1 MVVVH
6 DLTMGDP
13 LPRTPNR
20 PLSNRLSRST
30 NACVRCRRRKQRCDL
45 RYPKCSSCEAAQVPC
60 LAYDS
65 EKQAEVPRNYVS
77 ILEAEVRQLK
87 SELESLRRQSV
98 STAITSATGISPPA
112 GQDDHQSD
120 GSPMDASTVRSVA
133 SSDPQEVV
141 KSMGLVMLESNS
153 QPRFMG
159 TSSGV
164 TFAKM
169 VLACVKAD
177 ITIPMPSSAP
187 RSSLRIT
194 ASQPSNVSSSLPPR
208 HAAQHISDVYF
219 RYRTPHVP
227 VLTRS
232 KVNEVLER
240 VYGVFESHQHSLSEV
255 EDRDLFIAYIVFAVG
270 LCGLPS
276 AGGSRPPQSEG
287 CFNSALRCVDKLLSY
302 SPSDLETLT
311 AVLLLAQYIALNP
324 SKGSLWQLTGI
335 ALRLCVDLGLHWETE
350 AVLSMPQAVLDERR
364 RLFWATYRFD
374 RILVIN
380 LGRPFGIADQSIN
393 SGFPDPYSPQNIGT
407 TDTHNQRMANHI
419 ISLYK
424 LESEIKHVLYHQ
436 LQGGT
441 LAYPRANYS
450 LWFRDVQPRLYAWK
464 DEIPDISKADTDSIY
479 SQQSWWD
486 ARWLNAILLLH
497 RPNPLVP
504 HPTTESLQTCFDA
517 ACQLIKAIKSLQ
529 RDGRISVIWQWVHSL
544 FLAGLTMI
552 FCLWESPDVR
562 EKARVLDIMTAAQD
576 CASTLTALAERFPDA
591 SGCRDA
597 FETLSAAT
605 LKWLVARDQGNCQ
618 PMLGNEI
625 SALKQHMP
633 FSTTA
638 WRTDEPTSIF
648 PDEPF
653 EFAEYLIAASQW
665 PTSNVDIGAP
675 FSLQDIFDPPN
686 TDFG

>member
-1 MVVVH
+1 
-6 DLTMGDP
+6 MGDP

-65 EKQAEVPRNYVS
+65 EKQAEIPRNYVS

-98 STAITSATGISPPA
+98 STAITSATSNSTQA
-112 GQDDHQSD
+112 GQDDHSD
-120 GSPMDASTVRSVA
+120 SSPMDTSVRSVA
-133 SSDPQEVV
+133 SDPQEVV

-177 ITIPMPSSAP
+177 VAIPMPSSAP
-187 RSSLRIT
+187 KSSLRMT

-208 HAAQHISDVYF
+208 HAARQISDVYF

-227 VLTRS
+227 VLTRA
-232 KVNEVLER
+232 KVDEVLER
-240 VYGVFESHQHSLSEV
+240 VYGAFESHHHSLSEV
-255 EDRDLFIAYIVFAVG
+255 DERDLFIAYIVFAVG
-270 LCGLPS
+270 LCSLPA
-276 AGGSRPPQSEG
+276 AGGSRPAQSEG
-287 CFNSALRCVDKLLSY
+287 CFNSALRCVDKLMSY

-350 AVLSMPQAVLDERR
+350 AVLSMPRAVLDERR

-380 LGRPFGIADQSIN
+380 LGRPFSIVDQSIKC
-393 SGFPDPYSPQNIGT
+393 GFPDPYSAENTGT
-407 TDTHNQRMANHI
+407 TDSHNQRMANHI

-441 LAYPRANYS
+441 LAYPRANYP
-450 LWFRDVQPRLYAWK
+450 LWIRDVQPRLYAWK
-464 DEIPDISKADTDSIY
+464 DEIPDISKADPDSIY

-517 ACQLIKAIKSLQ
+517 ACQLIKAIKTLQ
-529 RDGRISVIWQWVHSL
+529 RDGRICVIWQWVHSL

-562 EKARVLDIMTAAQD
+562 EKARVLDIMTTAQD

-618 PMLGNEI
+618 PALGNEI
-625 SALKQHMP
+625 SALRQHMP

-665 PTSNVDIGAP
+665 PTSNADLGTP
-675 FSLQDIFDPPN
+675 FLQDIFDTPN

>member
-1 MVVVH
+1 
-6 DLTMGDP
+6 MGDP
-13 LPRTPNR
+13 LPPRSPNR
-20 PLSNRLSRST
+20 ATSTRLSRST

-45 RYPKCSSCEAAQVPC
+45 RYPKCTSCETAHVPC

-87 SELESLRRQSV
+87 SELEGLRRQSV
-98 STAITSATGISPPA
+98 STTIVSASPVPVD
-112 GQDDHQSD
+112 QDDRQSVS
-120 GSPMDASTVRSVA
+120 SPKGAPTVRSTA
-133 SSDPQEVV
+133 SDPQEVV
-141 KSMGLVMLESNS
+141 KSMGLVMLESS
-153 QPRFMG
+153 TQPRFMG

-177 ITIPMPSSAP
+177 IAIPASPSPSRGQLRVAAP
-187 RSSLRIT
+187 P
-194 ASQPSNVSSSLPPR
+194 PSISSSLPPR

-227 VLTRS
+227 IITKS
-232 KVNEVLER
+232 KVNGVLER
-240 VYGVFESHQHSLSEV
+240 VYDAFGSPHSDFSGTSEK
-255 EDRDLFIAYIVFAVG
+255 DLFIAYIVFAVG
-270 LCGLPS
+270 LCSLPL
-276 AGGSRPPQSEG
+276 AGGARPPQSEG

-311 AVLLLAQYIALNP
+311 VVLLLAQYIALNP

-335 ALRLCVDLGLHWETE
+335 ALRLCIDLGLHWETE
-350 AVLSMPQAVLDERR
+350 VALSMPQPVLDERR
-364 RLFWATYRFD
+364 RLFWAAYRFD
-374 RILVIN
+374 RILAIT

-393 SGFPDPYSPQNIGT
+393 TGLPDPYSAQNMGT
-407 TDTHNQRMANHI
+407 TEVHGQRMSNHI

-436 LQGGT
+436 LQGAT

-450 LWFRDVQPRLYAWK
+450 LWFRDIQPRLCGWK
-464 DEIPDISKADTDSIY
+464 DAIPDISKADQDSIY
-479 SQQSWWD
+479 SQQCWWD
-486 ARWLNAILLLH
+486 ARWLNAVLLLH

-504 HPTTESLQTCFDA
+504 RPTTESLQTCFDA
-517 ACQLIKAIKSLQ
+517 ACQLIKAIKTLQ
-529 RDGRISVIWQWVHSL
+529 RDGRICVIWQCVHGL

-552 FCLWESPDVR
+552 YCIWESGEVR
-562 EKARVLDIMTAAQD
+562 DKARVLDIMTAAQD

-597 FETLSAAT
+597 FESLSAAT
-605 LKWLVARDQGNCQ
+605 LRWLVARDQSNCNENGQ
-618 PMLGNEI
+618 PILGNEI
-625 SALKQHMP
+625 NALRQHIP
-633 FSTTA
+633 FTTA
-638 WRTDEPTSIF
+638 AWRADEPTSIF

-665 PTSNVDIGAP
+665 PGPGVDIGTA
-675 FSLQDIFDPPN
+675 FGLQDMFDAPN
-686 TDFG
+686 VDFG

>member
-1 MVVVH
+1 
-6 DLTMGDP
+6 MGDP
-13 LPRTPNR
+13 MPRTPNR

-87 SELESLRRQSV
+87 SELEGLRRQSV
-98 STAITSATGISPPA
+98 STAITSANSISTPA

-120 GSPMDASTVRSVA
+120 SSPMDGSTVRSVA
-133 SSDPQEVV
+133 SDPQEVV

-177 ITIPMPSSAP
+177 IAIPMPTSAP

-194 ASQPSNVSSSLPPR
+194 ASQQSSVSSTSLPPR
-208 HAAQHISDVYF
+208 QAAQHIVDVYF

-240 VYGVFESHQHSLSEV
+240 VYGAFESHQHGLSEV
-255 EDRDLFIAYIVFAVG
+255 EEKDLFIAYIVFAVG
-270 LCGLPS
+270 LCSLQPT
-276 AGGSRPPQSEG
+276 GGTRPPQSEG

-311 AVLLLAQYIALNP
+311 VVLLLAQYIALNP

-393 SGFPDPYSPQNIGT
+393 SGFPDPYSPENIGT
-407 TDTHNQRMANHI
+407 TDVHGQRMANHI

-436 LQGGT
+436 LQGAT
-441 LAYPRANYS
+441 LAYPRANYP
-450 LWFRDVQPRLYAWK
+450 LWFRDVQPRLRAWK
-464 DEIPDISKADTDSIY
+464 DEIPDITRADPDSIY

-504 HPTTESLQTCFDA
+504 HPTTDSLQTCFDA
-517 ACQLIKAIKSLQ
+517 ACQLITAIKTLQ
-529 RDGRISVIWQWVHSL
+529 RDGRICVIWQCVHSL

-562 EKARVLDIMTAAQD
+562 DKARVLDVMTAAQD

-605 LKWLVARDQGNCQ
+605 LKWLVARDQGNNQ
-618 PMLGNEI
+618 PTIGNEI
-625 SALKQHMP
+625 TALKQHMP
-633 FSTTA
+633 FTTTA

-665 PTSNVDIGAP
+665 PTSNVDMAAP